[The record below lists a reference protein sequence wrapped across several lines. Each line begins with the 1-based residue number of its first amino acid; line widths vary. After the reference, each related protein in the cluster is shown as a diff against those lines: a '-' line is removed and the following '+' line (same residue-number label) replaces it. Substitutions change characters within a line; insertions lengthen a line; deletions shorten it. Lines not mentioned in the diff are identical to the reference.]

1 MSVQSDLLTNTQNTF
16 QNTAAKAG
24 CPASMVGGKKRKMKK
39 KRSMKKKRRSMKKRS
54 SMKKRNRRRRR
65 KQRGGGYG
73 VTFESLNKDAHNGL
87 GHSSGSSVAYSNCDK
102 DLNQTGGGNHSYSTF
117 NHAGTPSYGYDAQG
131 AQLTTELRGSYPA
144 YTQSSHSQCGGK
156 KKKGK
161 KGKKSKRKTA
171 NKKNKGK
178 KGKKCMTLILA
189 RPFFGGKRKS
199 RKGKKI
205 RQRRQRR
212 RTQRGGNKYS
222 SPGSDLGSKPW
233 ATAPL
238 SINKEMAASYDNY
251 NHYTRT
257 YSA

>member
-1 MSVQSDLLTNTQNTF
+1 
-16 QNTAAKAG
+16 
-24 CPASMVGGKKRKMKK
+24 
-39 KRSMKKKRRSMKKRS
+39 MKKRS
-54 SMKKRNRRRRR
+54 RRRRR
-65 KQRGGGYG
+65 KQRGGGHG
-73 VTFESLNKDAHNGL
+73 VTFESLNKDAHDGL
-87 GHSSGSSVAYSNCDK
+87 GYSSGSRVTYSNCDK
-102 DLNQTGGGNHSYSTF
+102 DLKQMGGGNHSYSTF

-199 RKGKKI
+199 RKSRKGKK
-205 RQRRQRR
+205 RRQRR

>member
-1 MSVQSDLLTNTQNTF
+1 M
-16 QNTAAKAG
+16 
-24 CPASMVGGKKRKMKK
+24 
-39 KRSMKKKRRSMKKRS
+39 
-54 SMKKRNRRRRR
+54 
-65 KQRGGGYG
+65 
-73 VTFESLNKDAHNGL
+73 TFESLNKDAHNGL
-87 GHSSGSSVAYSNCDK
+87 GHSSGSHVSYSNCDK
-102 DLNQTGGGNHSYSTF
+102 DLKQMGGGNHSYSTF

-156 KKKGK
+156 KKKSKKAKRKTAKRGK
-161 KGKKSKRKTA
+161 KGKR
-171 NKKNKGK
+171 
-178 KGKKCMTLILA
+178 GKKCMTLILA

-199 RKGKKI
+199 RKGRKSNKNKKNK
-205 RQRRQRR
+205 R
-212 RTQRGGNKYS
+212 RTQKGGNKYS

>member
-1 MSVQSDLLTNTQNTF
+1 MGSEMCIRD
-16 QNTAAKAG
+16 
-24 CPASMVGGKKRKMKK
+24 R
-39 KRSMKKKRRSMKKRS
+39 
-54 SMKKRNRRRRR
+54 
-65 KQRGGGYG
+65 Y
-73 VTFESLNKDAHNGL
+73 
-87 GHSSGSSVAYSNCDK
+87 SSGSRVTYSNCDK
-102 DLNQTGGGNHSYSTF
+102 DLKQMGGGNHSYSTF

-161 KGKKSKRKTA
+161 KGKKPKRKTA

-199 RKGKKI
+199 RKGKKS
-205 RQRRQRR
+205 RQKKRR